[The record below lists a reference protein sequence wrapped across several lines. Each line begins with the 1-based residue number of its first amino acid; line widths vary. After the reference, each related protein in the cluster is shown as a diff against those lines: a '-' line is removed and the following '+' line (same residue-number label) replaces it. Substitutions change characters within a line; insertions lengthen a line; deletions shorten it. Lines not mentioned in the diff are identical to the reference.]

1 MIPYGKQDISSDDIN
16 AVIDVLRSDYLT
28 QGPLVPNFEDAIS
41 HIVGSQYSIAVNSAT
56 SALHIA
62 CMALELGPND
72 ILWTSPISFV
82 ASSNC
87 ALYCGAQ
94 VDFVDIDPISFNL
107 CPRALAAKLEKADAD
122 GKLPK
127 VLVAVHLCGQSCD
140 MKAIAALA
148 EQYQFKIIEDA
159 SHAIGGKYLEDYIGN
174 CKYSEITV
182 FSFHPVKIITTAE
195 GGMATT
201 NNPELSDRMK
211 RLRSHGVTRDESLF
225 SKETEGDWYYQQID
239 LGFNYRMTEIQ
250 AALGLSQLKQL
261 DNFVEA
267 RNHFANRYDRYLSE
281 LPIILPEQSNDC
293 YSSRH
298 LYVVQLTHKSGIS
311 RKDAFH
317 SLRGNGIGVNVHY
330 IPIHLQPYYQKMGF
344 NEGDFPNAEAYY
356 KFAISLPLYS
366 SMTDDIQD
374 QVIQHVRDLFKKA
387 AEK

>member
-41 HIVGSQYSIAVNSAT
+41 NLVGSQYSVAVNSAT

-140 MKAIAALA
+140 MKAIASLA

-159 SHAIGGKYLEDYIGN
+159 SHAIGGKYLGEYIGN

-250 AALGLSQLKQL
+250 AALGLSQLKRL

-267 RNHFANRYDRYLSE
+267 RNHFANRYDRYLAK

-298 LYVVQLTHKSGIS
+298 LYVVQLTHESGIS

-317 SLRGNGIGVNVHY
+317 LLRGNGVGVNVHY
-330 IPIHLQPYYQKMGF
+330 IPIHLQPYYQKIGF

-356 KFAISLPLYS
+356 KCAISLPLYS